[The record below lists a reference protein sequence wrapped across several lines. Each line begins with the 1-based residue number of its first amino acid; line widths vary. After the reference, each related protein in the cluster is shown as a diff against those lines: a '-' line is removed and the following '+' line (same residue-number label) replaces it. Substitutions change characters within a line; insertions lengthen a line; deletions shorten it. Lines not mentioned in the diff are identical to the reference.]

1 LEPRF
6 NMKYKHLFGPV
17 ASRRLG
23 VSLGV
28 DLVPYKYCPLN
39 CVYCEIQSTTHLEIE
54 RHEFFPPS
62 EILGELDGFLSSN
75 PHLDY
80 ITFSGAGEPTLN
92 SSIKQII
99 RYIKETYPQY
109 KLALLTNGTLLNRD
123 DVLMEILPCDVI
135 LPSLDAASNEIY
147 QKVNRPHPSLN
158 IDDLID
164 GLIKLRK
171 LYNGDIWLEVF
182 IVPNVTD
189 TAQELDR
196 LRSAIAKISPDLVQ
210 LNSLDRPGAEEWVRA
225 ADPQRLKQIRSYM
238 QEGLSMPVDIIAK
251 IEYQPEMDVLD
262 TDLVDIIKSTISR
275 RPSTVEDLA
284 ASLGIHINEISRVM
298 RELNKQGKLKTE
310 RKPQG
315 VFYKWIA

>member
-1 LEPRF
+1 
-6 NMKYKHLFGPV
+6 
-17 ASRRLG
+17 
-23 VSLGV
+23 
-28 DLVPYKYCPLN
+28 
-39 CVYCEIQSTTHLEIE
+39 
-54 RHEFFPPS
+54 
-62 EILGELDGFLSSN
+62 
-75 PHLDY
+75 LDY

-164 GLIKLRK
+164 GLIELRK
-171 LYNGDIWLEVF
+171 LYNGEIWLEVF

-196 LRSAIAKISPDLVQ
+196 LRSAIARISPDLVQ

-238 QEGLSMPVDIIAK
+238 QEGLSIPVDIIAK